1 MNDTALLRRLKALD
15 SGADPAAACSD
26 AAVDAEIARIT
37 ALPTDRAPCRRVSLR
52 RVGWRGAAGALAFG
66 AIGVGAAY
74 AAGIPQDVIRVFTDQ
89 HTPAGLPGPWGAHN
103 VTLAASLPL
112 EGGGKIQVWTAD
124 NQLNG
129 TCSYF
134 RLVDVGTSVRDLG
147 NGCEGSS
154 TSPSV
159 PGGAAPQLSHQSVE
173 VQRLS
178 YQTDEGPAT
187 VLIGQVFDPAVSRG
201 AVEVPDEKAVP
212 LTFSADKHWAVVRL
226 PVGVNPGVTGSTLR
240 LYTPGGSVASTVD
253 LVDYSASP
261 EVFYNADGSVAR

>member
-1 MNDTALLRRLKALD
+1 MNDTALLRRLKVLNPAD
-15 SGADPAAACSD
+15 DPAAACSD

-37 ALPTDRAPCRRVSLR
+37 ALPTDRAPRRRVSIR
-52 RVGWRGAAGALAFG
+52 RVGWRGAAGALALG

-74 AAGIPQDVIRVFTDQ
+74 AAGIPQDVIRIFTDQ
-89 HTPAGLPGPWGAHN
+89 HTPAGLPAPWGAHK

-112 EGGGKIQVWTAD
+112 EGSGKIQVWTAD

-147 NGCEGSS
+147 NGCEGSATS
-154 TSPSV
+154 TSAL
-159 PGGAAPQLSHQSVE
+159 GGAPQLSHQSVE

-201 AVEVPDEKAVP
+201 AVKIPDEKAVP

-261 EVFYNADGSVAR
+261 KVFYSADGSVVR